1 MRLELISISS
11 SSTRDN
17 VSFAACKCDP
27 ESPPAACSATVLTP
41 PETVVDETPVFVET
55 ILDEVEEE
63 EEEDIESGTSWIF
76 GSPC

>member
-1 MRLELISISS
+1 
-11 SSTRDN
+11 
-17 VSFAACKCDP
+17 
-27 ESPPAACSATVLTP
+27 VLTP